1 MGLNKDWLI
10 VQINGELLNA
20 TVEVATE
27 PPVFIDGEM
36 VIGAQKKYA
45 YRLENGAH
53 IAGSYTK
60 KQAVDALLAIA
71 KDQKWR
77 VFLPLN

>member
-1 MGLNKDWLI
+1 MGLSKDWLV
-10 VQINGELLNA
+10 VQINDELVNA
-20 TVEVATE
+20 MLQVTTE
-27 PPVFIDGEM
+27 PPVWIDGEM

-53 IAGSYTK
+53 IAGGNTK
-60 KQAVDALLAIA
+60 KEASDTLLAVA

-77 VFLPLN
+77 VFQPLN